1 MKTKNAVD
9 AQGNPT
15 IVRAD
20 IIFSEFVYYLIG
32 DSNVFLICML
42 TD

>member
-15 IVRAD
+15 IIRAD
-20 IIFSEFVYYLIG
+20 IIFSEFVLLF
-32 DSNVFLICML
+32 DR
-42 TD
+42 